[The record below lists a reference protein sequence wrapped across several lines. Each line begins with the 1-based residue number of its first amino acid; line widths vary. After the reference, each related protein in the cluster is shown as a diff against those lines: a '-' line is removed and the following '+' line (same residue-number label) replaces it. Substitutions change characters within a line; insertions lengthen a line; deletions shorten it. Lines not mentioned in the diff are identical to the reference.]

1 MKITEIS
8 VKRPVG
14 TILIVLSVIVLGFF
28 AIPNIPVSFWPEF
41 VAPSL
46 IITVPYPGV
55 GPAEIE
61 EQIAKPL
68 EETLSTIDGTEKIE
82 TTCMEGVCQITVG
95 FGYGVDF
102 EETKLSVQER
112 TNRARSRFP
121 RGALEPVVL
130 QVQDFLPPGI
140 ELGFFSET
148 RGLNEVRD
156 FIETKLKNRFLRLE
170 NVATVRNFGG
180 YERHIAVKINPDK
193 LYAYG
198 ITMTQVNGVLV
209 SENMDVPAGKLET
222 EHKNYF
228 LRTSGKFEEIED
240 IENIIVATAAGTPV
254 YLKNVAEVSLENKE
268 REVITRLNGREIVGL
283 TIREKGGGNT
293 VAMCDEVKRELE
305 RIKRTLPGDITVQ
318 IIQDQSVFIKTS
330 IRNVL
335 RNAGIG
341 AVLAGIIILL
351 FLGSLRNTLI
361 IALSIP
367 ISIIATFVLVDRFGL
382 TINTISLGG
391 LALGVGMIVDSS
403 VVVLENIF
411 RHLKDKGS
419 GDRLATV
426 VSATGEVGQAIT
438 ASTLTSIVVFLPL
451 AFLVGLFAVLLGELA
466 LTIVF
471 ALSIAIVVSLTV
483 VPMLSFKLMRTEIK
497 SSGVGAIAGGW
508 QKFFNKILD
517 LYGPVLRFSLRHRL
531 LTVFFAFALLGASFI
546 ILVPRL
552 DTELLPSINEGEFV
566 VELLLPE
573 STRLD
578 VTNDMTLKVEE
589 ELLKRKEVDKVYTVV
604 GVFSARGELKPNFA
618 TMTVNL
624 KKKYYPVIESV
635 MQDIRRRWRNFPGT
649 RVMVRQVNVTEG
661 MMEEPVNVRIAGDN
675 FEILSEI
682 GNRAYSIVKD
692 IPGVINLKSSVQEGL
707 SEFVIQI
714 DRLKASELG
723 LTGSQ
728 IAGSVRLAVLGA
740 SATNFSSYGEEYE
753 ITVQAEQSRLKTV
766 NHLLDFPLKTVK
778 GTTVPLRSV
787 AQVVLDKG
795 PSEIK
800 RFDQQRVVEVKGDIA
815 DRSQREVIA
824 EVQSRIND
832 LQLPPDYYITYGGES
847 RAIADS
853 FQSLVYA
860 LIIAVFLVYVVMGT
874 QFNSFLH
881 PFTIALTIPFALIG
895 VLLGLF
901 VFGAN
906 ISMNALLGVIML
918 AGIVVNNGILLIDYI
933 NQLRAGGA
941 EKTEAII
948 SGGLRRLRPILITS
962 LTTIFG
968 MLPIALGFGEG
979 GEALQP
985 LGAVVIGGLLTSTF
999 LTLIVIPCVYSLLGG
1014 LSLKK
1019 KRG

>member
-1 MKITEIS
+1 
-8 VKRPVG
+8 
-14 TILIVLSVIVLGFF
+14 
-28 AIPNIPVSFWPEF
+28 
-41 VAPSL
+41 
-46 IITVPYPGV
+46 
-55 GPAEIE
+55 
-61 EQIAKPL
+61 
-68 EETLSTIDGTEKIE
+68 
-82 TTCMEGVCQITVG
+82 
-95 FGYGVDF
+95 
-102 EETKLSVQER
+102 
-112 TNRARSRFP
+112 
-121 RGALEPVVL
+121 
-130 QVQDFLPPGI
+130 
-140 ELGFFSET
+140 
-148 RGLNEVRD
+148 
-156 FIETKLKNRFLRLE
+156 
-170 NVATVRNFGG
+170 
-180 YERHIAVKINPDK
+180 
-193 LYAYG
+193 
-198 ITMTQVNGVLV
+198 
-209 SENMDVPAGKLET
+209 
-222 EHKNYF
+222 
-228 LRTSGKFEEIED
+228 
-240 IENIIVATAAGTPV
+240 
-254 YLKNVAEVSLENKE
+254 
-268 REVITRLNGREIVGL
+268 
-283 TIREKGGGNT
+283 
-293 VAMCDEVKRELE
+293 
-305 RIKRTLPGDITVQ
+305 
-318 IIQDQSVFIKTS
+318 
-330 IRNVL
+330 
-335 RNAGIG
+335 
-341 AVLAGIIILL
+341 
-351 FLGSLRNTLI
+351 
-361 IALSIP
+361 
-367 ISIIATFVLVDRFGL
+367 
-382 TINTISLGG
+382 
-391 LALGVGMIVDSS
+391 MIVDSS

-815 DRSQREVIA
+815 GRSQREVIA

-881 PFTIALTIPFALIG
+881 PFTIALTIPLALIG